1 MTRFFLFLFTLI
13 YGLVAFSQT
22 TIEGKIEWSSP
33 YTLNISEN
41 QKIEHLQF
49 KNAAITYDNS
59 FLPKYHQSIP
69 LNGNYEISNVRLLSA
84 IFEPIAAEELKVL
97 EQNNSLDKIT
107 TSIEVN
113 YYTTTSQKQQY
124 GVVHFFPF
132 QKNSSTGE
140 IEKLI
145 SFRLSY
151 DKKNVKVNSINNK
164 SFKLA
169 SFLESG
175 DWYKIGITKDGVY
188 KLSYNTLKSLGID
201 IDNIDPR
208 DLRVY
213 GNGGAMLP
221 ILNSAKRP
229 DDLVENAIIV
239 QGESDGKFNSG
250 DYILFYGQSTLKW
263 NYNSSLQKF
272 EHAVHQY
279 SDTNYYFITANSPE
293 LTLPKR
299 IQNQASSAATPT
311 NFVNTFNDFQY
322 YEKDESN
329 LLKSGQE
336 WYGEYFDVITSYDFK
351 FNFPNIDPSSQ
362 IHTTV
367 NGIARSSLGA
377 SNGNIMEFTVNGG
390 SATNLNFAA
399 VNTTLYYAQYA
410 SSSQASSNVLP
421 GGDIVNVNVKYNK
434 PNSSSKAWLDYITVN
449 AKRRLIMDGQ
459 QMKFRDVNSLGAGKV
474 AQMNLSNTTAQ
485 LKIWEV
491 TDIYNVKNQNYTLSS
506 GIAQFNI
513 NSDSLREFIAFTS
526 PDSINIFRYGKVK
539 NQNLHGFPQKDMVI
553 ICHPNFWA
561 AGEKIANLHEGEG
574 LRVAMVEPQQ
584 IFNEFSGGVRDIGAT
599 RDFMRMFYERA
610 LINADLPKYLLLI
623 GDGSYDHKDRKPGND
638 NYILAYESVNSLDP
652 TASYV
657 SDDYIGLLDPNEG
670 AWGSTETVDL
680 GIGRFP
686 VQTLEQANHIADKII
701 YYATAKSTMRDWRNN
716 VIFIG
721 DDEDNK
727 THMQQANQLAQIL
740 ENNYEDYNIEK
751 IMLDAYQQISTPG
764 GQRYPD
770 VNKAI
775 NDKVNSG
782 ALIIN
787 YTGHG
792 GEVGWAH
799 ERILDIATINE
810 WTNIDNLP
818 LFVTATCEFSRFDD
832 PARTSAGELIILNP
846 DGGGIGLL
854 TTVRLVFSGSNFNLN
869 TSFYNNVF
877 EPFNN
882 QVPSMGEIFRTVK
895 VANGADNNT
904 RNFTLLGDPA
914 LKLAYP
920 KHNVTTVS
928 VNGVP
933 SSQVDTIRAL
943 SKVTVTGYVSD
954 SLGAKLTNFNGIVYP
969 TVFDK
974 YKQITTLNNDNEGA
988 FQFNI
993 QNSKLFK
1000 GKASVVNGDFSYS
1013 FIVPKDIAYNYGNGK
1028 LSYYAQNNMEDA
1040 NGFFKGFVIGGT
1052 ASSYVADNTGP
1063 SIDLFLN
1070 DETFVNGGMTDDSP
1084 ILVAKLFD
1092 EHGINMVGNGIGHD
1106 LVAILDDKTNEA
1118 IILNDFYEADLD
1130 SYQSGKIE
1138 YQLSGLS
1145 EGKHTLTL
1153 KVWDVYNNSSEQTI
1167 EFVVVKSKDIIID
1180 HVLNYPNPFT
1190 TRTEFWFEHNQP
1202 NQELKVQVQIYTIS
1216 GKIVKQIDQIV
1227 NTVGYRSSEIVWDGR
1242 DDYGDKIGKGVY
1254 VYKMKVRGSNGSYA
1268 EKYEKLVI
1276 L

>member
-1 MTRFFLFLFTLI
+1 MTRLFLFLFTLI
-13 YGLVAFSQT
+13 YGLTAFSQT
-22 TIEGKIEWSSP
+22 TIEVNIEWSLP

-49 KNAAITYDNS
+49 KNAAVTYENS
-59 FLPKYHQSIP
+59 FLPRYHQSIP

-84 IFEPIAAEELKVL
+84 IFEPIVAEELKVL

-140 IEKLI
+140 IEKLM

-169 SFLESG
+169 SVLESG

-299 IQNQASSAATPT
+299 IQNQASSVATPT

-459 QMKFRDVNSLGAGKV
+459 QMKFRDVNSVGAGKV
-474 AQMNLSNTTAQ
+474 AQMNLSNATAQ

-513 NSDSLREFIAFTS
+513 NSDSLREYIAFTS

-539 NQNLHGFPQKDMVI
+539 NQNLHGFAQKDMVI
-553 ICHPNFWA
+553 VCHPNFWA

-574 LRVAMVEPQQ
+574 
-584 IFNEFSGGVRDIGAT
+584 
-599 RDFMRMFYERA
+599 
-610 LINADLPKYLLLI
+610 
-623 GDGSYDHKDRKPGND
+623 
-638 NYILAYESVNSLDP
+638 
-652 TASYV
+652 
-657 SDDYIGLLDPNEG
+657 
-670 AWGSTETVDL
+670 
-680 GIGRFP
+680 
-686 VQTLEQANHIADKII
+686 
-701 YYATAKSTMRDWRNN
+701 
-716 VIFIG
+716 
-721 DDEDNK
+721 
-727 THMQQANQLAQIL
+727 
-740 ENNYEDYNIEK
+740 
-751 IMLDAYQQISTPG
+751 
-764 GQRYPD
+764 
-770 VNKAI
+770 
-775 NDKVNSG
+775 
-782 ALIIN
+782 
-787 YTGHG
+787 
-792 GEVGWAH
+792 
-799 ERILDIATINE
+799 
-810 WTNIDNLP
+810 
-818 LFVTATCEFSRFDD
+818 
-832 PARTSAGELIILNP
+832 
-846 DGGGIGLL
+846 
-854 TTVRLVFSGSNFNLN
+854 
-869 TSFYNNVF
+869 
-877 EPFNN
+877 
-882 QVPSMGEIFRTVK
+882 
-895 VANGADNNT
+895 
-904 RNFTLLGDPA
+904 
-914 LKLAYP
+914 
-920 KHNVTTVS
+920 
-928 VNGVP
+928 
-933 SSQVDTIRAL
+933 
-943 SKVTVTGYVSD
+943 
-954 SLGAKLTNFNGIVYP
+954 
-969 TVFDK
+969 
-974 YKQITTLNNDNEGA
+974 
-988 FQFNI
+988 
-993 QNSKLFK
+993 
-1000 GKASVVNGDFSYS
+1000 
-1013 FIVPKDIAYNYGNGK
+1013 
-1028 LSYYAQNNMEDA
+1028 
-1040 NGFFKGFVIGGT
+1040 
-1052 ASSYVADNTGP
+1052 
-1063 SIDLFLN
+1063 
-1070 DETFVNGGMTDDSP
+1070 
-1084 ILVAKLFD
+1084 
-1092 EHGINMVGNGIGHD
+1092 
-1106 LVAILDDKTNEA
+1106 
-1118 IILNDFYEADLD
+1118 
-1130 SYQSGKIE
+1130 
-1138 YQLSGLS
+1138 
-1145 EGKHTLTL
+1145 
-1153 KVWDVYNNSSEQTI
+1153 
-1167 EFVVVKSKDIIID
+1167 
-1180 HVLNYPNPFT
+1180 
-1190 TRTEFWFEHNQP
+1190 
-1202 NQELKVQVQIYTIS
+1202 
-1216 GKIVKQIDQIV
+1216 
-1227 NTVGYRSSEIVWDGR
+1227 
-1242 DDYGDKIGKGVY
+1242 
-1254 VYKMKVRGSNGSYA
+1254 
-1268 EKYEKLVI
+1268 
-1276 L
+1276 